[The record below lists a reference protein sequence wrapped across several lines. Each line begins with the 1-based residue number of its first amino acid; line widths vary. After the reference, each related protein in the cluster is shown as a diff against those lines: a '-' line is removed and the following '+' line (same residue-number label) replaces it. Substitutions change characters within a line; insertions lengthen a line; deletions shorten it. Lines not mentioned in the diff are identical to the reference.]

1 MVRGGPGGR
10 AQDLNFFSRHEGKKK
25 INNSN
30 IGEGGPP
37 ALGRGSGEGPG
48 RRDPGPGRVRGPVI

>member
-10 AQDLNFFSRHEGKKK
+10 AQDLFNSRPELNNL
-25 INNSN
+25 NNSN

-48 RRDPGPGRVRGPVI
+48 RRDPGPGRVRGPGI